1 MAASSSAAR
10 TTNSVKSGATTIG
23 ALGKAAH
30 VNIETIRYYERI
42 GLMPPPARS
51 RSGYRTYDE
60 HHVER
65 LEFIRHSR
73 ELGFSLDA
81 IRELLA
87 LSDKPDR
94 SCAEADS
101 IARVHLRDVEARI
114 ASLEAL
120 RSELTRMIRNC
131 SHDRIADCR
140 VIRVLADH
148 AQCAIHGREAA
159 IEQTAARKPRKT
171 RRR

>member
-1 MAASSSAAR
+1 MAISAPSPAAR
-10 TTNSVKSGATTIG
+10 ATTIG
-23 ALGKAAH
+23 ALGKAAR

-51 RSGYRTYDE
+51 RAGYRTYDTS
-60 HHVER
+60 HVER

-87 LSDKPDR
+87 LSDNPER
-94 SCAEADS
+94 SCAEADT

-120 RSELTRMIRNC
+120 RSELTRMIRRC
-131 SHDRIADCR
+131 SHNRIADCR

-148 AQCAIHGREAA
+148 AQCAIHGRELVAEPAA
-159 IEQTAARKPRKT
+159 PRESRKS
-171 RRR
+171 RRS